1 MYFEARHVSKT
12 IQKVRSPVLDM
23 GNLVHALALQPE
35 QLEKEFSIEP
45 EIPEGAFTTT
55 ATIRAFID
63 EYNAGLPPLLSA
75 DDIKALLEAHNAIQ
89 PQPVPMG
96 DDVTQTGENYMALPA
111 EFQRVEEG
119 QKVTAA
125 KMKACI
131 KEYNATLPAQV
142 KTSGSRD
149 ALLEQ
154 LALINPDMVAQE
166 AQKAQPLKVSGT
178 KPDACMAVVMQAA
191 RWGMDPFAVAQ
202 KTFIVGN
209 SGVLGYEAQLV
220 NAVINTMAPTKDRI
234 HFEWFGAWENIVG
247 RFIKKTSGKGN
258 DYIAP
263 GWDLHDEAGV
273 GVRAWATLKGESE
286 PRELVLMLSQAQVRN
301 STLWASDPRQQ
312 LAYLAVKRWARL
324 YCPDVILGVYTADE
338 IDEREE
344 RVINPAQTEKVT
356 LDEITSSVGVS
367 SSAQSSAVKVDSV
380 ADELRERIDSA
391 SSVDQAKAIRV
402 DIESQK
408 ALLGTALYRRG
419 DSW

>member
-1 MYFEARHVSKT
+1 MS
-12 IQKVRSPVLDM
+12 
-23 GNLVHALALQPE
+23 NLVASTDNQIQRIDNVSILTNAELFNRLLKISEVMANSGNFVPE
-35 QLEKEFSIEP
+35 HYR
-45 EIPEGAFTTT
+45 G
-55 ATIRAFID
+55 
-63 EYNAGLPPLLSA
+63 
-75 DDIKALLEAHNAIQ
+75 
-89 PQPVPMG
+89 
-96 DDVTQTGENYMALPA
+96 
-111 EFQRVEEG
+111 
-119 QKVTAA
+119 
-125 KMKACI
+125 
-131 KEYNATLPAQV
+131 
-142 KTSGSRD
+142 
-149 ALLEQ
+149 
-154 LALINPDMVAQE
+154 
-166 AQKAQPLKVSGT
+166 

-191 RWGMDPFAVAQ
+191 RWNMDPFAVAQ

-247 RFIKKTSGKGN
+247 RFVKKTSGKGN

-263 GWDLHDEAGV
+263 GWDLKDEAGV

-344 RVINPAQTEKVT
+344 KIINPSQAEKIT
-356 LDEITSSVGVS
+356 LNEITSTVGATA
-367 SSAQSSAVKVDSV
+367 SAQESGTNVDTA
-380 ADELRERIDSA
+380 ADEIRDRIDAA
-391 SSVDQAKAIRV
+391 SSVDQAKAIRA

-408 ALLGTALYRRG
+408 TLLGTALFTELKNKAVKRYYLVDARNKVEAAINSVPNPGEPEAEELFAKAEGTLTAAKRHLG
-419 DSW
+419 DELYDQFRITLDDMKPEYVS

>member
-1 MYFEARHVSKT
+1 MS
-12 IQKVRSPVLDM
+12 
-23 GNLVHALALQPE
+23 NLVATTENQTQKIDNISILTNGELFNRLRTLSEVMANSGNFVPE
-35 QLEKEFSIEP
+35 HYR
-45 EIPEGAFTTT
+45 G
-55 ATIRAFID
+55 
-63 EYNAGLPPLLSA
+63 
-75 DDIKALLEAHNAIQ
+75 
-89 PQPVPMG
+89 
-96 DDVTQTGENYMALPA
+96 
-111 EFQRVEEG
+111 
-119 QKVTAA
+119 
-125 KMKACI
+125 
-131 KEYNATLPAQV
+131 
-142 KTSGSRD
+142 
-149 ALLEQ
+149 
-154 LALINPDMVAQE
+154 
-166 AQKAQPLKVSGT
+166 

-247 RFIKKTSGKGN
+247 RFVEKTSSQNKK
-258 DYIAP
+258 YIAP
-263 GWDLHDEAGV
+263 GWNLNDEAGV

-301 STLWASDPRQQ
+301 STLWATDPRQQ

-344 RVINPAQTEKVT
+344 KIINPAQAEKIT
-356 LDEITSSVGVS
+356 LDEIASSVGVS
-367 SSAQSSAVKVDSV
+367 SSAQSSAVNVDSV

-408 ALLGTALYRRG
+408 ALLGTALYTELKNKAVKRYYLVDARNKIEAAINSLPNPSEPEASELFAKAEGTLTAAKRHLG
-419 DSW
+419 DELYDQFRITLDDMKPEYVG